1 MKQGASFQA
10 AYGNPTPSASDGNV
24 NVYGRMHLQWR
35 SFFALSLVALRLPLV
50 ATGSRPPRDSV
61 SSVDLTS
68 ELTGTRSIEEQSI
81 MGASEGPH
89 GVAPARGT
97 PAKVTVTLP
106 LAVLKDGGGRVLNAG
121 GGTPAP
127 KTAQASKDGTG
138 MVRCC

>member
-1 MKQGASFQA
+1 
-10 AYGNPTPSASDGNV
+10 
-24 NVYGRMHLQWR
+24 MHVPLR
-35 SFFALSLVALRLPLV
+35 SSVALSLFVLLFPLV

-68 ELTGTRSIEEQSI
+68 ELTGTRSLEEQSI
-81 MGASEGPH
+81 IGASEGPH

-106 LAVLKDGGGRVLNAG
+106 LAVFKDGGGRVLNAG

-138 MVRCC
+138 MVSTRR